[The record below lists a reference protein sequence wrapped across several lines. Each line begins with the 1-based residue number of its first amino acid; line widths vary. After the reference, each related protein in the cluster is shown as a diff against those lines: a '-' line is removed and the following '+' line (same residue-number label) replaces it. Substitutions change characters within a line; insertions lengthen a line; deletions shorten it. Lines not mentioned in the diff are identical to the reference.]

1 MEKSFLIISSESP
14 HRCALVFNHPNFR
27 STTKIVAQYTRNEV
41 KEIENQKIQATTSD
55 VLAKMQ
61 NVDIRNVDRN
71 ALVDINSVSIHR
83 ELPIKEC
90 VLDYMKQIKNP
101 YCYLDHGM
109 VVKISFAGKRTLEDC
124 IKSVVFSEHSVL

>member
-1 MEKSFLIISSESP
+1 M
-14 HRCALVFNHPNFR
+14 
-27 STTKIVAQYTRNEV
+27 
-41 KEIENQKIQATTSD
+41 KEIENQKIQVATSD

-109 VVKISFAGKRTLEDC
+109 VVKISFAGKRSLEDC
-124 IKSVVFSEHSVL
+124 IKSVVFSEYSVL